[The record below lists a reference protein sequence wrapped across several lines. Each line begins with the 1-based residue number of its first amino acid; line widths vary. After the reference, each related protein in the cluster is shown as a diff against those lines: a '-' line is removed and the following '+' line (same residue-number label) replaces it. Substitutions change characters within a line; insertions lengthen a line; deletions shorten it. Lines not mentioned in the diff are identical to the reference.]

1 MRSPALPRHHTWPAA
16 DRALWE
22 AATAPAVHILDAPGA
37 LAHLR
42 APSLAIIAG
51 SYCSWLRWLR
61 EVDPEALL
69 MAPAHRGT
77 PERLMAWMESLKGAG
92 LAPMSRSMRLNGA
105 LRLMTAVAPELDW
118 TRHNRLRVRVR
129 RAAFRHHGQRKEG
142 RILPTEVLLQ
152 VGLDLA
158 GPLADA
164 APTLTQGVIARR
176 DGLMVAFLAL
186 LPLRVV
192 SFGTLELGQSVLRTG
207 EGWTIAIEGDR
218 MKAGRPWEASLP
230 SQLVEPFTRYVDE
243 VRPWLMARTG
253 ASHDW
258 LWVTDKGNPHTSC
271 ALSHRIGN
279 VTEALT
285 GVRVPP
291 HFFRDAL
298 ATTLVRASPEAARL
312 IRAIL
317 GHADYRTSERHY
329 VHAQGIEDRRSFTAL
344 VSRLK
349 QGSAS

>member
-1 MRSPALPRHHTWPAA
+1 MRSPAPPRHHAWPDA

-22 AATAPAVHILDAPGA
+22 AATTQAAHVFDDPGA

-51 SYCSWLRWLR
+51 SYCIWLRWLR

-69 MAPAHRGT
+69 LAPAQRGS
-77 PERLMAWMESLKGAG
+77 PERLVAWTESLKSTG
-92 LAPMSRSMRLNGA
+92 LAPMSRSMRLEGA
-105 LRLMTAVAPELDW
+105 LRLMMAAAPELDW
-118 TRHNRLRVRVR
+118 TRHKRLRVRVR
-129 RAAFRHHGQRKEG
+129 REAFRHYGQRKEG

-158 GPLADA
+158 GTLDDEA
-164 APTLTQGVIARR
+164 LTQAHAMSARR

-186 LPLRVV
+186 LPLRAA
-192 SFGTLELGQSVLRTG
+192 SFTTLELGRSVLRTG

-218 MKAGRPWEASLP
+218 MKAGRPWEAPLP
-230 SQLVEPFTRYVDE
+230 RQLAEPFTRYIDE
-243 VRPWLMARTG
+243 VRPWLLARTG

-258 LWVTDKGNPHTSC
+258 LWVNDQGNSWTNCS
-271 ALSHRIGN
+271 LSVRIGDL
-279 VTEALT
+279 TEALT
-285 GVRVPP
+285 DVRVPP